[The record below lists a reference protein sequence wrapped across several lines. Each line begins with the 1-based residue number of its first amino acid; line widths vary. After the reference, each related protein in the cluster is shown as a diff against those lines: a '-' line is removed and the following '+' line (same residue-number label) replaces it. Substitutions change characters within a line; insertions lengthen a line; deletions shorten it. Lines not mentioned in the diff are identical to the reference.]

1 LDLQQPCA
9 TVRAQGETGIVDQVR
24 TRPWELV
31 DLVSIWEDAGKT
43 VTARVATWSASAATT
58 ETTTN
63 KNIMRNIET
72 QVGSMLRRIL
82 VLAGIGWL
90 ALTATIGSAAERG
103 AAPPDDGK
111 LRILVFGAHPD
122 DAEIKAG
129 GVAAMWAARGHH
141 VKFVSMTNGDLGHY
155 VMSGGQLA
163 RRRKGEVEKA
173 AAILGIHTEVLDI
186 HDGELMPTLENRK
199 KMVRLIREWRADIV
213 MGHRPNDYNPDHRYV
228 GVLMQDAAFMVTVPY
243 YDLQTPPVEPNPVF
257 LFLPDGF
264 QKPNPFQADIV
275 IGIDEGFDQK
285 IGALHEL
292 GSQFYETVYGVD
304 AKTRAERLAAIPKDP
319 AGRRTYLERRFG
331 TTGLANRYRELLVKR
346 YGATAGAAIKQVEA
360 FEICEYGRRPSDAE
374 IRRLFPFF
382 PAN

>member
-1 LDLQQPCA
+1 MNKIETWVNAALQ
-9 TVRAQGETGIVDQVR
+9 RGLLI
-24 TRPWELV
+24 L
-31 DLVSIWEDAGKT
+31 
-43 VTARVATWSASAATT
+43 AAT
-58 ETTTN
+58 
-63 KNIMRNIET
+63 
-72 QVGSMLRRIL
+72 SM
-82 VLAGIGWL
+82 V
-90 ALTATIGSAAERG
+90 ALTVPRTAAAEQRFV
-103 AAPPDDGK
+103 PPDDGK

-173 AAILGIHTEVLDI
+173 AAILGIQTEVLDI

-199 KMVRLIREWRADIV
+199 KMVRVIREWRADIV

-275 IGIDEGFDQK
+275 IGIDEGFDKK
-285 IGALHEL
+285 IGALNEL

-304 AKTRAERLAAIPKDP
+304 AKTRAERLAAIPSDA
-319 AGRRTYLERRFG
+319 AGRRAYLERRFS
-331 TTGLANRYRELLVKR
+331 TTGMANRYRELLVKR
-346 YGATAGAAIKQVEA
+346 YGATAGAAIKHVEA
-360 FEICEYGRRPSDAE
+360 FEICEYGRRPSDEE

-382 PAN
+382 PSN

>member
-1 LDLQQPCA
+1 MINLEMLS
-9 TVRAQGETGIVDQVR
+9 G
-24 TRPWELV
+24 
-31 DLVSIWEDAGKT
+31 
-43 VTARVATWSASAATT
+43 AAIR
-58 ETTTN
+58 
-63 KNIMRNIET
+63 K
-72 QVGSMLRRIL
+72 RIL
-82 VLAGIGWL
+82 TLAAMAIVGWA
-90 ALTATIGSAAERG
+90 ALMLQAAERK

-111 LRILVFGAHPD
+111 LRIIVFGAHPD
-122 DAEIKAG
+122 DAELKAG

-163 RRRKGEVEKA
+163 RRRKAEVEKA
-173 AAILGIHTEVLDI
+173 AAILGIQTEVLDI

-199 KMVRLIREWRADIV
+199 KMVRLIREWRADVV

-243 YDLQTPPVEPNPVF
+243 YDLHTPPVEPNPVF

-275 IGIDEGFDQK
+275 VGIDEAIQK
-285 IGALHEL
+285 KIDALHEMP
-292 GSQFYETVYGVD
+292 SQFYETVYGVD
-304 AKTRAERLAAIPKDP
+304 AKTRAERLAAIPKDD
-319 AGRRTYLERRFG
+319 AGRRAYAARRFSA
-331 TTGLANRYRELLVKR
+331 TGVANRYREQLIQR
-346 YGATAGAAIKQVEA
+346 YGASAGAEIKHAEA
-360 FEICEYGRRPSDAE
+360 FEICEYGRRPSEAE